1 MLAVV
6 WSSLDSAVSRTT
18 SASTRE
24 LDRSHAPTVE
34 RASLRRATAIVTK
47 EIVAKEERLLDVE
60 TPSAKRADQKKLKRS
75 DKRKSKRPRRILI

>member
-6 WSSLDSAVSRTT
+6 WSSLDSAVSGTA
-18 SASTRE
+18 SASSRE
-24 LDRSHAPTVE
+24 LDHSHAPTVE
-34 RASLRRATAIVTK
+34 RASLRRANAIVPN

-60 TPSAKRADQKKLKRS
+60 TPSAKRVDQKKLKRS